1 MSGLAENAARSRR
14 DVALDNMVA
23 LWSAVEWPDVATFIG
38 PNAER
43 FKKVFEKM
51 RADALN
57 RRTAIAWSFSWPAL
71 FFSFAWFFARKQW
84 LMGGLLLGL
93 PILASFF
100 LPAASFGGIG
110 IFIAANAKWAYLQTS
125 VPKIAKIV
133 QANPPGATRDA
144 ALAAV
149 GGISKAGAIVGG
161 IVLLAALAAFIMSI
175 RTQPLP

>member
-1 MSGLAENAARSRR
+1 MSSVTENAKRSRR
-14 DVALDNMVA
+14 EVALDNMVA
-23 LWSAVEWPDVATFIG
+23 LWTGVEWADVATFIG

-57 RRTAIAWSFSWPAL
+57 RRTGIAWSFSWPAL

-84 LMGGLLLGL
+84 LMGGLLLAL

-133 QANPPGATRDA
+133 SANPPGTTRDA
-144 ALAAV
+144 ALVSA

-161 IVLLAALAAFIMSI
+161 IILAGALAAFVVSI
-175 RTQPLP
+175 SR